1 MEKKNSVLE
10 TIGIIFMVIFIVPLI
25 IRWFIY
31 GVSVLIDFVSTWI
44 NTIKRKRKIKKGMK
58 DGSIVKI
65 DGEYY
70 EVEKN

>member
-58 DGSIVKI
+58 NGSIVKI